1 MLYKINTIKI
11 NLLKVLY
18 KMNNLSKVLDRI
30 LKKQVNKLIK
40 SYQITNNYCKE
51 KHK

>member
-1 MLYKINTIKI
+1 
-11 NLLKVLY
+11 LLKVPY
-18 KMNNLSKVLDRI
+18 KMNKSSKVLDRI
-30 LKKQVNKLIK
+30 LKKQVNKSIK